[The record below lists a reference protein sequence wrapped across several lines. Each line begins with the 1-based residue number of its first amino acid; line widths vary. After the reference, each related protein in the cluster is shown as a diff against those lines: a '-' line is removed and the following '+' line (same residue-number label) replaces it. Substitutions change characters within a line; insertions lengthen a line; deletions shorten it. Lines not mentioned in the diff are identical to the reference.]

1 MDTGQH
7 ENLPPGLASA
17 APRSLVVERGQTYN
31 PRTAR
36 KDYSPPRTPHKE
48 QKRRIQAPTS
58 RAKIRTVPRSYRT
71 LTESKVLTLDQ
82 VWADIATCE
91 KFLAR
96 EPRERTSK
104 VSGAGRSIKTLSA
117 QDDYDS
123 DSESDSDS
131 EWDEINEII
140 SAFLSY
146 RTWRAK
152 SRGYHTP
159 APGDLTS
166 NSSPREEEKPRGQIG
181 WKERKNLAL
190 YNLQQETFSDIFR
203 LMVHAPG
210 TPAVQFLSDVQKLM
224 AVHQVMLTTDYARR
238 TVSKL
243 GNEFLWDSVQTDLR
257 SFLKDNPETDIVTF
271 SLLRRFI
278 ETWEA
283 NHPHQRQ
290 TYSKDLSQHS
300 PPHRSDKRFSRQL
313 ADVPRDDRIDALSQ
327 DGSSPHTPHRDKE
340 HSLSRRWTAKD
351 KAERRAEIL
360 RFEIRREAAWEL
372 AVAETP
378 GNLNSRSTR
387 GEEKPRSRDAT
398 STRTR
403 TSTDDQRWLQ
413 TRNLSEHQDYQE
425 FTEYSDVLYNDYLVP
440 LRSRF
445 AHTTRATNPGIT
457 SVVIGFEDDSPPKP
471 KDTGFAT
478 VPRTTPGRINTS
490 HRVSTGTILT
500 IGPGTRTGP
509 GAKTREAPA
518 GTTRSNCTSTS
529 PRTKDTPRRESEPNT
544 LGTHTSTSTPDTSA
558 IGTTRIC
565 TREISGT
572 RISTNTLHTR
582 TQSHGTRTV
591 PVPTHTVSM
600 DTTRTSTVQDA
611 PAQVRKTAQPSRTS
625 ARTKRNPACTVVAT
639 TGRTVSATII
649 RTRTST
655 RSGRFS
661 REDAPAST
669 EASTN
674 TSAKEKSGTRFG
686 TTAAHTRTQFPGSQQ
701 AHGIRSVPDPK
712 PSAAASSADD
722 TVQEPPV
729 PPKPP
734 DLFQRQAAPHNDYG

>member
-17 APRSLVVERGQTYN
+17 APRSLVERGQTYN

-48 QKRRIQAPTS
+48 QERRIQAPTS
-58 RAKIRTVPRSYRT
+58 MEKIRTVPRSYRT
-71 LTESKVLTLDQ
+71 LTESKVLTLDK
-82 VWADIATCE
+82 VWADIDTCE
-91 KFLAR
+91 EFLAR

-104 VSGAGRSIKTLSA
+104 VSGARRSIKTLSA

-131 EWDEINEII
+131 EWHEIDEII

-146 RTWRAK
+146 R
-152 SRGYHTP
+152 
-159 APGDLTS
+159 
-166 NSSPREEEKPRGQIG
+166 
-181 WKERKNLAL
+181 KNLAL
-190 YNLQQETFSDIFR
+190 YHSQQETFAAIFS
-203 LMVHAPG
+203 LMAHEPG

-257 SFLKDNPETDIVTF
+257 SFLKDNPETEIVTF

-278 ETWEA
+278 ATWEA
-283 NHPHQRQ
+283 NHPHQMQ
-290 TYSKDLSQHS
+290 TYSKDLSQHG
-300 PPHRSDKRFSRQL
+300 PPHRSNKTFSRQL
-313 ADVPRDDRIDALSQ
+313 ADVPREDRIDALSQ
-327 DGSSPHTPHRDKE
+327 DGASPHTPHRDKE
-340 HSLSRRWTAKD
+340 QSLSRRWTAKD

-387 GEEKPRSRDAT
+387 GEDKPRSRA
-398 STRTR
+398 
-403 TSTDDQRWLQ
+403 
-413 TRNLSEHQDYQE
+413 
-425 FTEYSDVLYNDYLVP
+425 YSDVLYNDLVP

-457 SVVIGFEDDSPPKP
+457 SAVIEYEDDSPPKP

-490 HRVSTGTILT
+490 HRVSTAAILT
-500 IGPGTRTGP
+500 VGPGTRTGP

-518 GTTRSNCTSTS
+518 GATRSICTSTS
-529 PRTKDTPRRESEPNT
+529 PRRRKDTPRRESEPNA

-558 IGTTRIC
+558 IGTARIC
-565 TREISGT
+565 TREKSGT

-600 DTTRTSTVQDA
+600 DTTRMSTVQDA

-639 TGRTVSATII
+639 TGTGTVSATIT

-655 RSGRFS
+655 RSGRCS
-661 REDAPAST
+661 REDTPAST
-669 EASTN
+669 EASTSTN
-674 TSAKEKSGTRFG
+674 TSAKEKSGTRSG

-701 AHGIRSVPDPK
+701 AHGIRSVPDPT
-712 PSAAASSADD
+712 PSAASSADD

>member
-48 QKRRIQAPTS
+48 QERRIQAPTS
-58 RAKIRTVPRSYRT
+58 MEKIRTLPRSYRT
-71 LTESKVLTLDQ
+71 LTESKVLTLDK

-91 KFLAR
+91 EFLAR

-152 SRGYHTP
+152 SRGYHTS

-166 NSSPREEEKPRGQIG
+166 KSSPREKENTRGQIG
-181 WKERKNLAL
+181 LKEQQNLAL
-190 YNLQQETFSDIFR
+190 YNSQQETFSAIFS

-278 ETWEA
+278 ETWELSSWWEA
-283 NHPHQRQ
+283 NHPHQMQ
-290 TYSKDLSQHS
+290 TYSKDLSQRS
-300 PPHRSDKRFSRQL
+300 PPHRSNNTFSRQL
-313 ADVPRDDRIDALSQ
+313 ADVPREDRIDALSQ

-340 HSLSRRWTAKD
+340 QSLSRRWTAKD

-387 GEEKPRSRDAT
+387 GEDKPRSRA
-398 STRTR
+398 
-403 TSTDDQRWLQ
+403 
-413 TRNLSEHQDYQE
+413 
-425 FTEYSDVLYNDYLVP
+425 YSDVLYNELVP

-457 SVVIGFEDDSPPKP
+457 SAVIECEDDSPPKP

-490 HRVSTGTILT
+490 HRVSTATILT

-518 GTTRSNCTSTS
+518 GATRSICTSTS
-529 PRTKDTPRRESEPNT
+529 PRRRKDTPRRESEPNA

-558 IGTTRIC
+558 IGTARIC
-565 TREISGT
+565 TREKSGT

-600 DTTRTSTVQDA
+600 DTTRMSTVQDA

-625 ARTKRNPACTVVAT
+625 ARTKRTLRAQSWPLPVVRLALRLFVLVRVPDRDVSPARTHPPVLRPVPILLRRRNPVLVLVRLPRIRVPNFQ
-639 TGRTVSATII
+639 GRSRRTVSVRYQTLSLPPQHHLQMIPYRSHRCHQSHRI
-649 RTRTST
+649 YFKSKLLPTMTTGST
-655 RSGRFS
+655 AYRH
-661 REDAPAST
+661 P
-669 EASTN
+669 
-674 TSAKEKSGTRFG
+674 
-686 TTAAHTRTQFPGSQQ
+686 
-701 AHGIRSVPDPK
+701 
-712 PSAAASSADD
+712 
-722 TVQEPPV
+722 
-729 PPKPP
+729 
-734 DLFQRQAAPHNDYG
+734 

>member
-17 APRSLVVERGQTYN
+17 APRSLVERGQTYN

-48 QKRRIQAPTS
+48 QERRIQAPTS
-58 RAKIRTVPRSYRT
+58 MEKIRTVPRSYRT
-71 LTESKVLTLDQ
+71 LTESKVLTLDK
-82 VWADIATCE
+82 VLADIATCE
-91 KFLAR
+91 EFLAR

-131 EWDEINEII
+131 EWDEIDEII

-146 RTWRAK
+146 RTWREAENTH
-152 SRGYHTP
+152 R
-159 APGDLTS
+159 
-166 NSSPREEEKPRGQIG
+166 RQIG
-181 WKERKNLAL
+181 LKEQQNLTL
-190 YNLQQETFSDIFR
+190 YNSPPTFAAIFS

-238 TVSKL
+238 IVSKL

-257 SFLKDNPETDIVTF
+257 SFLKDNPETDTVTF

-283 NHPHQRQ
+283 NHPHQMQ

-313 ADVPRDDRIDALSQ
+313 ADGPRDDRIDALSQ

-340 HSLSRRWTAKD
+340 QSLSRRWTAKD

-360 RFEIRREAAWEL
+360 RFEIRREAAGEL
-372 AVAETP
+372 ALAETP

-387 GEEKPRSRDAT
+387 GEDKPRSRDA
-398 STRTR
+398 TRTR

-413 TRNLSEHQDYQE
+413 TRNLSVHQDYQE
-425 FTEYSDVLYNDYLVP
+425 FTEYSDVLYNDLVP

-457 SVVIGFEDDSPPKP
+457 SAVIGCEDDSPPKP

-490 HRVSTGTILT
+490 HRVSTGT
-500 IGPGTRTGP
+500 
-509 GAKTREAPA
+509 
-518 GTTRSNCTSTS
+518 STS
-529 PRTKDTPRRESEPNT
+529 PRTSKKDTPRRESEPNA

-565 TREISGT
+565 TREKSGT

-600 DTTRTSTVQDA
+600 DTTRMSTVQDT
-611 PAQVRKTAQPSRTS
+611 PAQVRKAAQPSRTS

-639 TGRTVSATII
+639 TGTVSATIT

-669 EASTN
+669 DASTN
-674 TSAKEKSGTRFG
+674 TSAKETSGTRFG
-686 TTAAHTRTQFPGSQQ
+686 TTATHTRTQFPGSQQ
-701 AHGIRSVPDPK
+701 THGIRSVPDPR
-712 PSAAASSADD
+712 PSAAASSVDD